1 MTNPAQR
8 DATAGI
14 VQSTLTQGACME
26 HKVGD
31 KTADD
36 AFGVKAL
43 ARLAT
48 AACHG
53 NEQGIAAALR
63 DGADVN
69 GQGHDG
75 ATPLL
80 WALSCDNVRGIEA
93 LLKAGANPNQRIG
106 ASTAVCLAA
115 THHNP
120 QVLHVLLQHGG
131 DADAIDANT
140 GMTALQEAF
149 SLGLHGFGW
158 DNYDALVAKADI
170 NRADERG
177 WTIATE
183 AAAMGRFDKV
193 AELIE
198 RGYARDLANLGRI
211 VQRRVVT
218 SDDDMAWQ
226 VKAKELLE
234 ARGLRF
240 PLPDRPAQ

>member
-1 MTNPAQR
+1 MTNPA
-8 DATAGI
+8 
-14 VQSTLTQGACME
+14 ACME

-31 KTADD
+31 RTADD
-36 AFGVKAL
+36 VFGVTAL

-48 AACHG
+48 AACRG
-53 NEQGIAAALR
+53 DEPGIAAALR

-75 ATPLL
+75 VTPLL

-93 LLKAGANPNQRIG
+93 LLKAGANPNQEVG
-106 ASTAVCLAA
+106 AGTAVYLAA
-115 THHNP
+115 TRHDPH
-120 QVLHVLLQHGG
+120 VLRVLLQHGG
-131 DADAIDANT
+131 DANAFDANT

-149 SLGLHGFGW
+149 SLGLHGLGW

-170 NRADERG
+170 NRADEQG
-177 WTIATE
+177 WTIASE

-193 AELIE
+193 VELIE
-198 RGYARDLANLGRI
+198 RGYAHDLANLGRL

-218 SDDDMAWQ
+218 SDDDKAWQ
-226 VKAKELLE
+226 AKAKELLE

-240 PLPDRPAQ
+240 PLPDTSAAPNLCSGI